1 MVRSDIME
9 RVERMARLAKPKRV
23 IVYADQEGN
32 EPFTDWLYGL
42 KDSMGRKRVLI
53 RIARLEQGNYGD
65 CEPVGDG
72 ISELRMFFGSGY
84 RVYFGEDADNIVVL
98 LCGGDKGSQKKD
110 IKQAKAYWR
119 EYLTHEKL

>member
-1 MVRSDIME
+1 MP
-9 RVERMARLAKPKRV
+9 RLAKPKRV